1 MRRSSDKEAV
11 VPSGAVEQQPRL
23 VTPEAVVLSFE
34 TAGLG
39 SRVLATLIDLAMQGG
54 VLLLGSIAL
63 ALLSASAT
71 GGTADVVATVLL
83 LLLVTGVLLGYPIA
97 FETLWRGRTPGKA
110 ALGLRVVT
118 TEGAPVRF
126 RHAAVRSFLGL
137 IELWAT
143 TGSVAVLSVLLTR
156 DNQRLGDLAAGTLVL
171 RERSG
176 AGSPKVAA
184 FPPPYGLEAYT
195 ATLDIAGLTPDEYG
209 AVRSFLLRAPSLP
222 PPVRAGLAGE
232 LAGTVAARMRHTPPP
247 WLPPE
252 AFLACV
258 AAATQA
264 RSAPPAPA
272 VTAWSE
278 AAAVWG
284 RSEHA
289 GAGGAAPP
297 VPPATAGGYVAP
309 P

>member
-1 MRRSSDKEAV
+1 
-11 VPSGAVEQQPRL
+11 VEQPRL

-39 SRVLATLIDLAMQGG
+39 SRVLATLVDLVIQGG
-54 VLLLGSIAL
+54 VLILGGLAL
-63 ALLSASAT
+63 ALFSSTAT

-83 LLLVTGVLLGYPIA
+83 LLLVSGVLLGYPIA
-97 FETLWRGRTPGKA
+97 FESLWRGRTPGKA

-143 TGSVAVLSVLLTR
+143 TGAIAVIAVLLSR
-156 DNQRLGDLAAGTLVL
+156 DDQRLGDMAAGTYVL

-176 AGSPKVAA
+176 AGRPRVAA

-195 ATLDIAGLTPDEYG
+195 AALDVAGLSPDEYG

-222 PPVRAGLAGE
+222 PQVRAGLAAE
-232 LAGTVAARMRHTPPP
+232 LAATVAARMRHTPPP

-252 AFLACV
+252 PFLACV

-264 RSAPPAPA
+264 RSAPAAPPVA
-272 VTAWSE
+272 AWSE

-284 RSEHA
+284 R
-289 GAGGAAPP
+289 AAPP
-297 VPPATAGGYVAP
+297 GAPLPAAPPPVAPATAGGYVAP

>member
-1 MRRSSDKEAV
+1 ME
-11 VPSGAVEQQPRL
+11 QPRL

-39 SRVLATLIDLAMQGG
+39 SRVPAMLIDLAIQGG
-54 VLLLGSIAL
+54 VLFLGSVAL
-63 ALLSASAT
+63 VLLTANTSGDTANVAAT
-71 GGTADVVATVLL
+71 VVLL
-83 LLLVTGVLLGYPIA
+83 LLFTGVLLGYPIA

-137 IELWAT
+137 VDLWAT
-143 TGSVAVLSVLLTR
+143 TGAVAVLSILLTR

-176 AGSPKVAA
+176 AGRPRVAA

-195 ATLDIAGLTPDEYG
+195 TTLDVAGLTPDEYG

-232 LAGTVAARMRHTPPP
+232 LAGTVAARMRHTPPS

-264 RSAPPAPA
+264 RSAPLAPPVA
-272 VTAWSE
+272 AWSE

-284 RSEHA
+284 RA
-289 GAGGAAPP
+289 GPPGPPAAMAAPP
-297 VPPATAGGYVAP
+297 APIPPARAGGYVAP

>member
-1 MRRSSDKEAV
+1 VDFRSSAV
-11 VPSGAVEQQPRL
+11 RNLIRALEGLPTSYVPAMISVL
-23 VTPEAVVLSFE
+23 VT
-34 TAGLG
+34 
-39 SRVLATLIDLAMQGG
+39 R
-54 VLLLGSIAL
+54 
-63 ALLSASAT
+63 
-71 GGTADVVATVLL
+71 
-83 LLLVTGVLLGYPIA
+83 
-97 FETLWRGRTPGKA
+97 R
-110 ALGLRVVT
+110 
-118 TEGAPVRF
+118 
-126 RHAAVRSFLGL
+126 
-137 IELWAT
+137 
-143 TGSVAVLSVLLTR
+143 
-156 DNQRLGDLAAGTLVL
+156 NQRLGDLAAGTLVL

-176 AGSPKVAA
+176 AGRPRVAA

-284 RSEHA
+284 RSEVP
-289 GAGGAAPP
+289 GAARPAPP
-297 VPPATAGGYVAP
+297 SVPPATAGGYVAP

>member
-1 MRRSSDKEAV
+1 V
-11 VPSGAVEQQPRL
+11 QQPRL

-39 SRVLATLIDLAMQGG
+39 SRVLATLIDLLIQGG
-54 VLLLGSIAL
+54 ILFLGSLAL
-63 ALLSASAT
+63 ALLGAAT
-71 GGTADVVATVLL
+71 GGGSFDVVATVLL

-97 FETLWRGRTPGKA
+97 FESLWRGRTPGKA

-126 RHAAVRSFLGL
+126 RHAAVRGFLGL
-137 IELWAT
+137 IDLWAT
-143 TGSVAVLSVLLTR
+143 TGAVAVLSVLLTR
-156 DNQRLGDLAAGTLVL
+156 DNQRLGDLAAGTLVI

-176 AGSPKVAA
+176 AGRPRATV

-195 ATLDIAGLTPDEYG
+195 SRLDVAGLSPDEYG
-209 AVRSFLLRAPSLP
+209 AVRAFLLRAPSLP

-232 LAGTVAARMRHTPPP
+232 LAGTVAARMRHTPPA

-264 RSAPPAPA
+264 RSAPAAPPG
-272 VTAWSE
+272 AWSE

-284 RSEHA
+284 RA
-289 GAGGAAPP
+289 AAPP
-297 VPPATAGGYVAP
+297 PSAGRSAAPPPAPTAGGYVAP

>member
-1 MRRSSDKEAV
+1 ME
-11 VPSGAVEQQPRL
+11 QPRL

-39 SRVLATLIDLAMQGG
+39 SRVPAMLIDLAIQGG
-54 VLLLGSIAL
+54 VLFLGSVAL
-63 ALLSASAT
+63 VLLTANTSGDTANVAAT
-71 GGTADVVATVLL
+71 VVLL
-83 LLLVTGVLLGYPIA
+83 LLFTGVLLGYPIA

-137 IELWAT
+137 IDLWAT
-143 TGSVAVLSVLLTR
+143 TGAVAVLSILLTR

-176 AGSPKVAA
+176 AGRPRVAA
-184 FPPPYGLEAYT
+184 FAPPHGLEAYT
-195 ATLDIAGLTPDEYG
+195 ATLDVAGLTPDEYG
-209 AVRSFLLRAPSLP
+209 AVRSLLLRAPSLP

-232 LAGTVAARMRHTPPP
+232 LAGTVASRMRHTPPP

-264 RSAPPAPA
+264 RSAPAAP

-284 RSEHA
+284 R
-289 GAGGAAPP
+289 AAPP
-297 VPPATAGGYVAP
+297 GAPTGPPPVPVRPATAGGYVAP

>member
-1 MRRSSDKEAV
+1 
-11 VPSGAVEQQPRL
+11 VEQPRL

-34 TAGLG
+34 TSGLG
-39 SRVLATLIDLAMQGG
+39 SRVLATLIDLVVQGG

-97 FETLWRGRTPGKA
+97 FESLWRGRTPGKA

-126 RHAAVRSFLGL
+126 RHAAVRGFLGL
-137 IELWAT
+137 VDLWAT
-143 TGSVAVLSVLLTR
+143 TGAVAVLSVLLTR
-156 DNQRLGDLAAGTLVL
+156 DDQRLGDLAAGTLVL

-176 AGSPKVAA
+176 AGRPRVAA

-195 ATLDIAGLTPDEYG
+195 ATLDVAGLTPDEYG
-209 AVRSFLLRAPSLP
+209 AVRAFLLRAPSLP

-232 LAGTVAARMRHTPPP
+232 LAATVAARMRHTAPP

-252 AFLACV
+252 GFLACV

-264 RSAPPAPA
+264 RSAPPAPP

-284 RSEHA
+284 RTGREQAS
-289 GAGGAAPP
+289 APRPSP

>member
-1 MRRSSDKEAV
+1 ME
-11 VPSGAVEQQPRL
+11 QPRL

-39 SRVLATLIDLAMQGG
+39 SRVLATLIDLLIQGG
-54 VLLLGSIAL
+54 VLFIGSIAL
-63 ALLSASAT
+63 VLLSTAAD
-71 GGTADVVATVLL
+71 GGSFDVVGTVLL

-97 FETLWRGRTPGKA
+97 FESLWRGRTPGKA

-118 TEGAPVRF
+118 TEGAPERF
-126 RHAAVRSFLGL
+126 RHAAVRGFLGL
-137 IELWAT
+137 IDLWAT
-143 TGSVAVLSVLLTR
+143 TGAAAVLSVLLTR
-156 DNQRLGDLAAGTLVL
+156 DSQRLGDLAAGTLVI

-176 AGSPKVAA
+176 AGRPRAAA
-184 FPPPYGLEAYT
+184 FPTPYGLEAYT
-195 ATLDIAGLTPDEYG
+195 ATLDVAGLSPDEYG
-209 AVRSFLLRAPSLP
+209 AVRALLLRAPTLP
-222 PPVRAGLAGE
+222 PPVRAGLAAE
-232 LAGTVAARMRHTPPP
+232 LAGTVAARMRHTLPP

-264 RSAPPAPA
+264 RSAPAAPPPG
-272 VTAWSE
+272 AWSE

-284 RSEHA
+284 RA
-289 GAGGAAPP
+289 AAPP
-297 VPPATAGGYVAP
+297 PAPAPAPARPPAPTAGGYVAP

>member
-1 MRRSSDKEAV
+1 
-11 VPSGAVEQQPRL
+11 VEQPRL

-39 SRVLATLIDLAMQGG
+39 SRVLATLIDLLIQGG
-54 VLLLGSIAL
+54 VLFIGSIAL
-63 ALLSASAT
+63 VLLSTAAD
-71 GGTADVVATVLL
+71 GGSFDVVGTVLL

-97 FETLWRGRTPGKA
+97 FESLWRGRTPGKA

-118 TEGAPVRF
+118 TEGAPERF
-126 RHAAVRSFLGL
+126 RHAAVRGFLGL
-137 IELWAT
+137 IDLWAT
-143 TGSVAVLSVLLTR
+143 TGAVAVLSVLLTR
-156 DNQRLGDLAAGTLVL
+156 DNQRLGDLAAGTLVI

-176 AGSPKVAA
+176 AGRPRAAA
-184 FPPPYGLEAYT
+184 FPTPYGLEAYT
-195 ATLDIAGLTPDEYG
+195 ATLDVAGLSPDEYG
-209 AVRSFLLRAPSLP
+209 AVRALLLRAPTLP
-222 PPVRAGLAGE
+222 PPVRAGLAAE

-264 RSAPPAPA
+264 RSAPAPPPPG
-272 VTAWSE
+272 AWSE

-284 RSEHA
+284 RA
-289 GAGGAAPP
+289 AAPSP
-297 VPPATAGGYVAP
+297 GPAPAPARPPAPTAGGYVAP

>member
-1 MRRSSDKEAV
+1 M
-11 VPSGAVEQQPRL
+11 QQPRL

-39 SRVLATLIDLAMQGG
+39 SRVLATLIDLLIQGG
-54 VLLLGSIAL
+54 VLFLGSLAL
-63 ALLSASAT
+63 ALLSAAT
-71 GGTADVVATVLL
+71 DGGSSDVVATVLL

-97 FETLWRGRTPGKA
+97 FESLWRGRTPGKA

-118 TEGAPVRF
+118 TEGAPERF
-126 RHAAVRSFLGL
+126 RHAAVRGFLAL
-137 IELWAT
+137 IDLWAT
-143 TGSVAVLSVLLTR
+143 TGAAAVLSVLLTR
-156 DNQRLGDLAAGTLVL
+156 DNQRLGDLAAGTLVI

-176 AGSPKVAA
+176 AGRPRAAA

-195 ATLDIAGLTPDEYG
+195 ATLDVAGLTPDEYG
-209 AVRSFLLRAPSLP
+209 AVRALLLRAPSLP
-222 PPVRAGLAGE
+222 PPVRAGLAAE
-232 LAGTVAARMRHTPPP
+232 LAGTVAARMRHNPPP

-264 RSAPPAPA
+264 RSGPAAPPPG
-272 VTAWSE
+272 AWSE

-284 RSEHA
+284 RANAATPAPA
-289 GAGGAAPP
+289 GPPPPSAAP
-297 VPPATAGGYVAP
+297 TAGGYAAP

>member
-1 MRRSSDKEAV
+1 V
-11 VPSGAVEQQPRL
+11 QQPRL

-39 SRVLATLIDLAMQGG
+39 SRVLATLIDLLIQGS
-54 VLLLGSIAL
+54 VLFLGGIAL
-63 ALLSASAT
+63 ALLGAVAD
-71 GGTADVVATVLL
+71 GGSADVVATVLL
-83 LLLVTGVLLGYPIA
+83 LLLVTAVLLGYPIA
-97 FETLWRGRTPGKA
+97 FESLWRGRTPGKA

-118 TEGAPVRF
+118 TEGAPERF
-126 RHAAVRSFLGL
+126 RHAAVRGFLAL
-137 IELWAT
+137 VDLWAT
-143 TGSVAVLSVLLTR
+143 TGAAAVLSVLLTR
-156 DNQRLGDLAAGTLVL
+156 DNQRLGDLAAGTLVI

-176 AGSPKVAA
+176 AGRPRVAA
-184 FPPPYGLEAYT
+184 FPPPPGLEAYT
-195 ATLDIAGLTPDEYG
+195 TTLDVAGLTPDEYG

-222 PPVRAGLAGE
+222 PPVRAGLAAE

-264 RSAPPAPA
+264 RSAPAAPPA
-272 VTAWSE
+272 AWSE
-278 AAAVWG
+278 ATAVWG
-284 RSEHA
+284 RA
-289 GAGGAAPP
+289 AAPP
-297 VPPATAGGYVAP
+297 TPAASRAPVPPPPAPTAGGYVAP

>member
-1 MRRSSDKEAV
+1 V
-11 VPSGAVEQQPRL
+11 VQQPRL

-39 SRVLATLIDLAMQGG
+39 SRVLAMLVDLVIQGG
-54 VLLLGSIAL
+54 VLFLGSL
-63 ALLSASAT
+63 ALVLVSAQAT
-71 GGTADVVATVLL
+71 GETADVAATVVL

-97 FETLWRGRTPGKA
+97 FEALWRGRTPGKA

-126 RHAAVRSFLGL
+126 RHAAVRGFIGL

-143 TGSVAVLSVLLTR
+143 TGAIAVLSVLLTR

-176 AGSPKVAA
+176 AGRPRVAA

-195 ATLDIAGLTPDEYG
+195 ATLDVAGLTPDEYG
-209 AVRSFLLRAPSLP
+209 AVRSFLLRAASLP

-264 RSAPPAPA
+264 RPAPA
-272 VTAWSE
+272 VPPVAAWSE

-284 RSEHA
+284 R
-289 GAGGAAPP
+289 AAPP
-297 VPPATAGGYVAP
+297 GPSVGPRPAPPPPATAGGYVAP

>member
-1 MRRSSDKEAV
+1 ME
-11 VPSGAVEQQPRL
+11 QPRL

-39 SRVLATLIDLAMQGG
+39 SRVLATLIDLVVQGG
-54 VLLLGSIAL
+54 VLLLGSL
-63 ALLSASAT
+63 ALVLLTAAGD
-71 GGTADVVATVLL
+71 GGSSGVVATVLL

-126 RHAAVRSFLGL
+126 RHAAVRGFLAL
-137 IELWAT
+137 VDLWGT
-143 TGSVAVLSVLLTR
+143 TGAAAVLAVLLTR
-156 DNQRLGDLAAGTLVL
+156 DDQRLGDLAAGTIVI

-176 AGSPKVAA
+176 AGTPRATA
-184 FPPPYGLEAYT
+184 FPPPYGLESYT
-195 ATLDIAGLTPDEYG
+195 ATLDVAGLTPDEYG
-209 AVRSFLLRAPSLP
+209 AVRSFLLRARSLP
-222 PPVRAGLAGE
+222 PPVRAGLAGD
-232 LAGTVAARMRHTPPP
+232 LARTVAGRLRHTPPP
-247 WLPPE
+247 WLAPE

-264 RSAPPAPA
+264 RAAAVAPP

-284 RSEHA
+284 RA
-289 GAGGAAPP
+289 GAAPAAAP
-297 VPPATAGGYVAP
+297 TAAPPPPRPTAGGYAAP

>member
-1 MRRSSDKEAV
+1 V
-11 VPSGAVEQQPRL
+11 QQPRL

-39 SRVLATLIDLAMQGG
+39 SRVLATLIDLLIQGG
-54 VLLLGSIAL
+54 ILFLGSLAL
-63 ALLSASAT
+63 ALLSAVAD
-71 GGTADVVATVLL
+71 GGSFDVAATVLL
-83 LLLVTGVLLGYPIA
+83 LLLVTAVLLGYPIA
-97 FETLWRGRTPGKA
+97 FESLWRGRTPGKA
-110 ALGLRVVT
+110 VLGLRVVT
-118 TEGAPVRF
+118 TEGAPERF
-126 RHAAVRSFLGL
+126 RHAAVRGFLGL
-137 IELWAT
+137 IDLWAT
-143 TGSVAVLSVLLTR
+143 TGAAAVLSVLLTR
-156 DNQRLGDLAAGTLVL
+156 DNQRLGDLAAGTLVI

-176 AGSPKVAA
+176 AGRPRVAA

-195 ATLDIAGLTPDEYG
+195 ATLDVAGLTPDEYG

-222 PPVRAGLAGE
+222 PPVRVGLAAE

-247 WLPPE
+247 WLPAE

-264 RSAPPAPA
+264 RSAPAGPPAG
-272 VTAWSE
+272 AWSE

-284 RSEHA
+284 RASSPPS
-289 GAGGAAPP
+289 GAARRT
-297 VPPATAGGYVAP
+297 VLPAPTAGGYAAP